1 MTSDPSPLAA
11 ALPAAAPVRDKVRIR
26 FTKGNELRLLSH
38 HDLMRTFERM
48 LRRADLPFR
57 RSQGFNPRPRLVFA
71 LSLPLGIVGAEEIVE
86 LELGQEL
93 PVEAIEERL
102 RRQAPPGLGIV
113 SVRRID
119 PKASAQ
125 VQGLSYAVDVPAERV
140 VGPASR
146 RSSSLQTGV
155 PPVLPSDPP
164 PPADLRARIAEVLA
178 AAECWW
184 ERARPPKRRLDL
196 RPWIRDLHLHEPT
209 AQPNRP
215 YTLTMDLRLTPT
227 GTARPEE
234 VLGLLGLADLLDA
247 GAVCTRTRLELQDEP
262 SSPHAEG
269 IR

>member
-1 MTSDPSPLAA
+1 MTSDRSPLAA

-26 FTKGNELRLLSH
+26 FTKGNDLRLLSH

-71 LSLPLGIVGAEEIVE
+71 LSLPLGVVGVEEVVE

-93 PVEAIEERL
+93 PVEEIEERL

-146 RSSSLQTGV
+146 RSSSPQTGETPV
-155 PPVLPSDPP
+155 PP
-164 PPADLRARIAEVLA
+164 AGDLRARIAEVLA

-184 ERARPPKRRLDL
+184 ERARPPKRRIDL
-196 RPWIRDLHLHEPT
+196 RPWIRALHLNETT
-209 AQPNRP
+209 AQPPRP

-247 GAVCTRTRLELQDEP
+247 GAVCTRARLELQDELP
-262 SSPHAEG
+262 SSHAEG

>member
-1 MTSDPSPLAA
+1 MALDPTPAP
-11 ALPAAAPVRDKVRIR
+11 LPAPAADPAKVRIR
-26 FTKGNELRLLSH
+26 FHKGGDLRFLSH

-71 LSLPLGIVGAEEIVE
+71 LSLPLGVVGAEEVVE

-93 PVEAIEERL
+93 TVEEIEERL

-125 VQGLSYAVDVPAERV
+125 VQGLSYAVDVPVERI
-140 VGPASR
+140 
-146 RSSSLQTGV
+146 
-155 PPVLPSDPP
+155 D
-164 PPADLRARIAEVLA
+164 DLRARIAEVLA

-184 ERARPPKRRLDL
+184 ERARPPKRRIDL
-196 RPWIRDLHLHEPT
+196 RPWIRALHLNETT
-209 AQPNRP
+209 AQPPRP

-234 VLGLLGLADLLDA
+234 VLGLLGLADLLEA
-247 GAVCTRTRLELQDEP
+247 GAVCTRARLELQDELP
-262 SSPHAEG
+262 SSHAEG